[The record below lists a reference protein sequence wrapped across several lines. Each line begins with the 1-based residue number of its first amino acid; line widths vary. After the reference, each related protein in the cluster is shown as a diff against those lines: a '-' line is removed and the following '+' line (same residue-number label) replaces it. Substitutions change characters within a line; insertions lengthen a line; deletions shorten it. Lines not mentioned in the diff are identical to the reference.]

1 MATPAALPP
10 LPFNPSRVRSYLMR
24 LPLFTRLVL
33 LVILAFWLL
42 ELQTIWSVVQW
53 GSLTPDEVNLG
64 TMYRLNTFP
73 FIHTGFF
80 HAALNVLALT
90 PLLERFEAE
99 HGTLT
104 SIALFVGQYGFAD
117 GTFFLTALSTFPAG
131 LYLLFEKAILHRNT
145 PVVGASVWVFL
156 LLGSEAIRTYKSNPH
171 FSLGPYKIPTW
182 TSPLIACVV
191 LSILVSNVSFLGHLC
206 AIAVGYLF
214 GLGYLK
220 IFVPPEKVLR
230 WIESKLNLLGRLPH
244 YISVDQKTFGRY
256 GVLPTSN
263 AAANANGT
271 PMSYLATAQRVG
283 P

>member
-33 LVILAFWLL
+33 LVIVAFWLL
-42 ELQTIWSVVQW
+42 ELQTLWSVVQW
-53 GSLTPDEVNLG
+53 GSLTPDEINLG
-64 TMYRLNTFP
+64 SMYRLNTYP
-73 FIHTGFF
+73 IIHTGFF
-80 HAALNVLALT
+80 HALINTLALT

-104 SIALFVGQYGFAD
+104 AVALFVGP
-117 GTFFLTALSTFPAG
+117 LSTFPAG
-131 LYLLFEKAILHRNT
+131 LYLLIEKGILHWNT
-145 PVVGASVWVFL
+145 PVIGASVWVFL

-182 TSPLIACVV
+182 TSPLLACAV

-220 IFVPPEKVLR
+220 VFVPPEKVLR
-230 WIESKLNLLGRLPH
+230 WIEGKLNLLGRLPH
-244 YISVDQKTFGRY
+244 YVSVDQKTFGRY
-256 GVLPTSN
+256 GLLPTSAG
-263 AAANANGT
+263 AAAGNGNQV
-271 PMSYLATAQRVG
+271 PMNYLGTSQRLG
-283 P
+283 GAA